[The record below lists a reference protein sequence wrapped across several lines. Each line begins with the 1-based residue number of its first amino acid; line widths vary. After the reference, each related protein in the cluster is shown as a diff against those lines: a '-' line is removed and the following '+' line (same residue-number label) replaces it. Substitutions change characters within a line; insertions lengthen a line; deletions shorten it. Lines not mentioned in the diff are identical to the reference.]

1 VPWTA
6 RTRLPEVHLLTQK
19 TPSHASSYT
28 PGTPTRAGQ
37 AAVYMFGRHREP
49 VELLRIT
56 HSGDAVIAF
65 ERDGRLETVSA
76 HRVRL
81 VA

>member
-28 PGTPTRAGQ
+28 PGTPTRAGR
-37 AAVYMFGRHREP
+37 AAIYRFGRHREP
-49 VELLRIT
+49 VELISIT
-56 HSGDAVIAF
+56 RTGEAVIAF
-65 ERDGRLETVSA
+65 AADGRLETVSA